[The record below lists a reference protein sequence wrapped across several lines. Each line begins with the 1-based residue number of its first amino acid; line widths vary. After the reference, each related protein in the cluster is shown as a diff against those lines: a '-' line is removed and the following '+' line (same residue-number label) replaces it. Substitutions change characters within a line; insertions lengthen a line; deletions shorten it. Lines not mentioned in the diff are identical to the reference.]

1 MSNDRLAATDKELSD
16 LVRDLGSMVKHL
28 ERKIR
33 HLNELV
39 GSVDHGWQSA
49 AASAYKEL
57 QKSVNQDAARI
68 RKSLILIKEAVELSR
83 DGFSRQDLEILHRF
97 QQIQKSMADVRDPF
111 GAPAHTGT
119 PPQAGTPRSTL
130 DHY

>member
-1 MSNDRLAATDKELSD
+1 MGNDRLAAGHKELSD

-39 GSVDHGWQSA
+39 GSVGTGWQSD
-49 AASAYKEL
+49 AASAYKQL

-68 RKSLILIKEAVELSR
+68 AKALVLIKEAVELSR
-83 DGFSRQDLEILHRF
+83 DGFSEQDLEILHRF
-97 QQIQKSMADVRDPF
+97 QRIQKSMTDARGPF
-111 GAPAHTGT
+111 DAAHAT
-119 PPQAGTPRSTL
+119 PPPQGGAPRSTL
-130 DHY
+130 DQY